1 MCQYVKAITRPPCAN
16 FADGLTHGLLGK
28 PDVELARKQHRQYV
42 AALRRCGADVTVLH
56 PDNEHPDSCFTE
68 DEAIVTDRM
77 AVIPSMC
84 RPSRQGEEVRM
95 RPIIEALYGQRIEEI
110 KAPGT
115 LEGGD
120 ICRDG
125 NHFFI
130 GISSRTN
137 EEGARQMAAIAEKYG
152 FTWDFCDI
160 RGIRILHLT
169 TGMSYIGENTVV
181 CCPAFKDLPA
191 YRSYRVIVTSEKE
204 AYAGNCIRMNDKVIM
219 PAGFNGTRRKL
230 EKAGFDV
237 VTVPM
242 TEFEKQD
249 GGLSCLSLRLPER
262 AWVRHM

>member
-1 MCQYVKAITRPPCAN
+1 MCHYEKAITRPPSDT
-16 FADGLTHGLLGK
+16 FAEGLTHGLLGK
-28 PDVELARKQHRQYV
+28 PDVALAKKQHEAYV
-42 AALRRCGADVTVLH
+42 SALRRCGVSVTVLH
-56 PDNEHPDSCFTE
+56 PDNDHPDSCFTE

-95 RPIIEALYGQRIEEI
+95 RPIIEAFYQGRIEEI
-110 KAPGT
+110 RQPGT

-152 FTWDFCDI
+152 FTYDFCDI

-169 TGMSYIGENTVV
+169 TGMSYIGNNTII
-181 CCPAFKDLPA
+181 CCPDFKHLPA
-191 YRSYRVIVTSEKE
+191 YKGYRVIVTSEKE
-204 AYAGNCIRMNDKVIM
+204 AYAANCVRMNDKVIM
-219 PAGFNGTRRKL
+219 PAGFKGTERKL
-230 EKAGFDV
+230 IRAGFDV
-237 VTVPM
+237 IQVPM
-242 TEFEKQD
+242 SEFEKQD
-249 GGLSCLSLRLPER
+249 GGLSCLSLRLPKR
-262 AWVRHM
+262 I